1 MILLVS
7 ICADFISLLSTFMSN
22 PNIHHGNFL
31 SFLHIVLIP
40 FRNLYVKKCCRF
52 YRVWSRM
59 KTKQVFFSPVGGRSI
74 GFNDRWLR
82 ISWRDQ
88 ISLNLRLR
96 GETLNTDS
104 NVYVQV
110 TSGRLSQCFFFFYFI
125 SIIIIVL
132 IDNCDMLWSM
142 RKE

>member
-74 GFNDRWLR
+74 AVLTTVDQESADADRSVWT
-82 ISWRDQ
+82 W
-88 ISLNLRLR
+88 
-96 GETLNTDS
+96 GEEVKHWFECLCAS
-104 NVYVQV
+104 YVRP
-110 TSGRLSQCFFFFYFI
+110 RLSQCFFFLYFI

-132 IDNCDMLWSM
+132 IDDCDMLWSM

>member
-52 YRVWSRM
+52 YRVWNRM

-82 ISWRDQ
+82 ISWRWPDQ
-88 ISLNLRLR
+88 FEL
-96 GETLNTDS
+96 EVKWWNTDS